1 MRRVTLR
8 SRIYMECEMFVMMW
22 FSCTSKAIYISWE
35 DTHDE
40 ADTALFVTETDPH
53 STDTATGLDRVD
65 EDTGFGWGV

>member
-1 MRRVTLR
+1 
-8 SRIYMECEMFVMMW
+8 MFVMMW

-40 ADTALFVTETDPH
+40 VDTALFVTETDPH